1 MPNRNMPGERKDQD
15 NEQQK
20 NRDDR
25 DTRSS
30 PSERRKSRDNPGNF
44 ANDPKRA
51 SDAGRKGGRS

>member
-1 MPNRNMPGERKDQD
+1 MPNRNTTGERKDQD

-20 NRDDR
+20 NRDGR

-30 PSERRKSRDNPGNF
+30 PSERRKGRDNPGNF